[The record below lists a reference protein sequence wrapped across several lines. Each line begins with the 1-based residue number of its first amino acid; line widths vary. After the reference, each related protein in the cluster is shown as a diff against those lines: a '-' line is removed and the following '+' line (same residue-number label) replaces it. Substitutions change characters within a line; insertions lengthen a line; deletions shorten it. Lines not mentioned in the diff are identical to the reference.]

1 MLKKIDGKWALVS
14 KKTNKPLVYYK
25 GVGKPDDEWVKE
37 HEKRIQFF
45 KHKGEVKIMQTY
57 KDLMETKHK
66 WSDIKDKKVRK
77 EAGQMLKALDK
88 GEILGY
94 SVEHDEFSI
103 FTSEKDFK
111 DAKKD
116 KKMHWVQVEDWTR
129 KGELIDEAFNFRSAV
144 KLGMLA
150 KSDEKYV
157 DIIEKKKWEIY
168 EFNLTSKGYE
178 IILFQMS
185 DSKKKQYTQYLGDS
199 PSAALQLASKKVK

>member
-1 MLKKIDGKWALVS
+1 MNFQSLILLK
-14 KKTNKPLVYYK
+14 
-25 GVGKPDDEWVKE
+25 
-37 HEKRIQFF
+37 
-45 KHKGEVKIMQTY
+45 
-57 KDLMETKHK
+57 
-66 WSDIKDKKVRK
+66 
-77 EAGQMLKALDK
+77 
-88 GEILGY
+88 
-94 SVEHDEFSI
+94 
-103 FTSEKDFK
+103 KDFK

-129 KGELIDEAFNFRSAV
+129 KGELIDEAFNFKSAV

-150 KSDEKYV
+150 KSDEKYI

-185 DSKKKQYTQYLGDS
+185 DSKKKQYTQYIGDS

>member
-25 GVGKPDDEWVKE
+25 GIGKPDDEWIKK

-45 KHKGEVKIMQTY
+45 KHKGEAKMMKTY

-77 EAGQMLKALDK
+77 EAGQFLKALDK
-88 GEILGY
+88 GEVLGY

-103 FTSEKDFK
+103 FDSEKDFK

-129 KGELIDEAFNFRSAV
+129 KGELIDEAFNFKSAV
-144 KLGMLA
+144 KLGMLE
-150 KSDEKYV
+150 KSDEKYI

-185 DSKKKQYTQYLGDS
+185 DSKKKQYTQYIGDT
-199 PSAALQLASKKVK
+199 PSDALKLASKKVK

>member
-1 MLKKIDGKWALVS
+1 MLKNIDGKWALVS

-25 GVGKPDDEWVKE
+25 GIGKPDDEWVKK

-45 KHKGEVKIMQTY
+45 KHKGETKIMQTY

-77 EAGQMLKALDK
+77 EAGQFLKALDK
-88 GEILGY
+88 GEVLGY

-103 FTSEKDFK
+103 FGSEKDFK
-111 DAKKD
+111 NAEKD
-116 KKMHWVQVEDWTR
+116 KKMHWVQVEDWVR
-129 KGELIDEAFNFRSAV
+129 KGELIDEAFNFKSAV

-150 KSDEKYV
+150 KSDEKYI

-185 DSKKKQYTQYLGDS
+185 DSKKKQYTQYIGDS
-199 PSAALQLASKKVK
+199 PSAALKLASKKVK

>member
-1 MLKKIDGKWALVS
+1 
-14 KKTNKPLVYYK
+14 
-25 GVGKPDDEWVKE
+25 
-37 HEKRIQFF
+37 
-45 KHKGEVKIMQTY
+45 MQTF

-77 EAGQMLKALDK
+77 EAGQFLKALDK
-88 GEILGY
+88 GEVLGY

-103 FTSEKDFK
+103 FSSEKEFK
-111 DAKKD
+111 NAEKD
-116 KKMHWVQVEDWTR
+116 KKMHWVQVEDWVR
-129 KGELIDEAFNFRSAV
+129 KGELIDEAFNFKSAV

-150 KSDEKYV
+150 KSDEKYI

-185 DSKKKQYTQYLGDS
+185 DSKKKQYTQYIGDS

>member
-1 MLKKIDGKWALVS
+1 
-14 KKTNKPLVYYK
+14 
-25 GVGKPDDEWVKE
+25 
-37 HEKRIQFF
+37 
-45 KHKGEVKIMQTY
+45 MQTY
-57 KDLMETKHK
+57 KDLMVEAHK

-103 FTSEKDFK
+103 FTSTKDFK

-116 KKMHWVQVEDWTR
+116 KKMHWVQVEDWVR

-157 DIIEKKKWEIY
+157 DIIEKK
-168 EFNLTSKGYE
+168 
-178 IILFQMS
+178 
-185 DSKKKQYTQYLGDS
+185 
-199 PSAALQLASKKVK
+199 

>member
-25 GVGKPDDEWVKE
+25 GIGKPDDEWVKK

-77 EAGQMLKALDK
+77 EAGQFLKALDK
-88 GEILGY
+88 GQVLGY
-94 SVEHDEFSI
+94 SVEHEEFSI
-103 FTSEKDFK
+103 FDSEKDFK

-116 KKMHWVQVEDWTR
+116 KKMHWVQVEDWVR
-129 KGELIDEAFNFRSAV
+129 EGELIDEAFNFKSAV
-144 KLGMLA
+144 KLGML
-150 KSDEKYV
+150 SLSSLLLCV
-157 DIIEKKKWEIY
+157 
-168 EFNLTSKGYE
+168 
-178 IILFQMS
+178 
-185 DSKKKQYTQYLGDS
+185 
-199 PSAALQLASKKVK
+199 

>member
-25 GVGKPDDEWVKE
+25 GIGKPDDEWVKK

-45 KHKGEVKIMQTY
+45 KHKGEMKIMQTF

-77 EAGQMLKALDK
+77 EAGQFLKALDK
-88 GEILGY
+88 GEVLGY

-103 FTSEKDFK
+103 FGSEKDFQK
-111 DAKKD
+111 AKKD
-116 KKMHWVQVEDWTR
+116 KKMHWVQVEDWVR
-129 KGELIDEAFNFRSAV
+129 EGELIDEAFNFKSAV

-185 DSKKKQYTQYLGDS
+185 GSKKKQFTQYIGDS